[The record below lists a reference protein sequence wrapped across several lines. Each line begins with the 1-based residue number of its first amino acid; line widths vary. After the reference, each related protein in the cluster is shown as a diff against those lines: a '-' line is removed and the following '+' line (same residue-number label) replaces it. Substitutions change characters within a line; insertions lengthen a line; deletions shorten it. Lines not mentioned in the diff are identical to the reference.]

1 MSIPIWQQQVDR
13 ELDRV
18 RTASNHY
25 DNIVQCRVPPHETLR
40 DGTIHLRCPD
50 CGMERSCPRSEWLR
64 THDDEALIAVLVN
77 GSYTWKLVGPLGA
90 SAGISWRRFAQDAF
104 KAEHV
109 FNRCRALRAKG
120 LL

>member
-13 ELDRV
+13 ELERV
-18 RTASNHY
+18 RTASNAAPDKFGTVSNHY
-25 DNIVQCRVPPHETLR
+25 DNIVQCRQGPQETLR

-50 CGMERSCPRSEWLR
+50 CGMERNCPRSEWLR
-64 THDDEALIAVLVN
+64 THD
-77 GSYTWKLVGPLGA
+77 GPLGA

-104 KAEHV
+104 KAAHV
-109 FNRCRALRAKG
+109 LQRCRAIRAKG

>member
-1 MSIPIWQQQVDR
+1 MSEPIWQRQVDR
-13 ELDRV
+13 EVDRV

-25 DNIVQCRVPPHETLR
+25 DNIVQCRQGPQETLR

-50 CGMERSCPRSEWLR
+50 CGHERNCTRAEWLR
-64 THDDEALIAVLVN
+64 THD
-77 GSYTWKLVGPLGA
+77 GPLGA

-104 KAEHV
+104 KAAHV
-109 FNRCRALRAKG
+109 LSRCRALRAKG